1 MLKQL
6 VARVGGYRQ
15 VLVMAL
21 VAMAVGGM
29 ALAGDPPA
37 PTGHILEQADFT
49 GLATQI
55 LTYLG
60 YAVVAGLTILVA
72 VIGARRAWSFMRRFL

>member
-1 MLKQL
+1 MFKYAL
-6 VARVGGYRQ
+6 VL
-15 VLVMAL
+15 LVMAF
-21 VAMAVGGM
+21 AAVGF
-29 ALAGDPPA
+29 AQVDPWV
-37 PTGHILEQADFT
+37 LEQSHFT
-49 GLATQI
+49 ELATQI

>member
-1 MLKQL
+1 MGKL
-6 VARVGGYRQ
+6 VARFGGARR

-21 VAMAVGGM
+21 LAVAVGGL
-29 ALAGDPPA
+29 ALAGEPEPA
-37 PTGHILEQADFT
+37 HILEQSDFT

-72 VIGARRAWSFMRRFL
+72 VIGARRAWGFMRRFL